1 MSPSPILITT
11 EKHSFVLETAIHRV
25 VLPGRHELDF
35 HGRKSISGH
44 NFRCAADACPRNPAA
59 IGRFWANEDSSI
71 HVSKTIPIVA
81 RLRSNLAAHKTGGRG
96 PASANNRR
104 QARCRL
110 TARFYGV
117 PRGHW
122 VVPATIDDPWC
133 KRSEKQSPV
142 VGAKLKRRVPDA
154 FVRVLKMAHS
164 LAA

>member
-1 MSPSPILITT
+1 MA
-11 EKHSFVLETAIHRV
+11 KHSFVLETAIHRV
-25 VLPGRHELDF
+25 VLPSRHEPDF
-35 HGRKSISGH
+35 HGRKPISDH
-44 NFRCAADACPRNPAA
+44 NFRYAANVCPRNPAA
-59 IGRFWANEDSSI
+59 IGRFQANEDSSI
-71 HVSKTIPIVA
+71 PVSKTIPIAA

-117 PRGHW
+117 HRGHW
-122 VVPATIDDPWC
+122 VVPATIDGPWC
-133 KRSEKQSPV
+133 KRSEKQSSAV
-142 VGAKLKRRVPDA
+142 EAKSKRRVPDV